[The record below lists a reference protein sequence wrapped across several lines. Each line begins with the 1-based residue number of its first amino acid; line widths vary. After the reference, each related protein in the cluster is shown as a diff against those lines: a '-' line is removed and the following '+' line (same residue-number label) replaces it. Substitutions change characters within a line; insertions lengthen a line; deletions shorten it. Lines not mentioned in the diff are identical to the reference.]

1 MIEVFILNLEIEE
14 FEKVSIEE
22 NVPLFDLLDSEKIML
37 FIDPNHDR
45 IWIWEGKNT
54 STREK
59 FMASQLVP
67 RFRDN
72 HFLTYSIAS
81 VDEGEETA
89 AFKILVGI
97 VK

>member
-1 MIEVFILNLEIEE
+1 VIEVFFLNMELED
-14 FEKVSIEE
+14 FEKINVEE
-22 NVPLFDLLDSEKIML
+22 NIPLFDLLDSEKIML
-37 FIDPNHDR
+37 FTDPSHDR

-59 FMASQLVP
+59 FISSQLVS
-67 RFRDN
+67 RFRDT
-72 HFLTYSIAS
+72 HYLTSRISS

-89 AFKILVGI
+89 AFKILVGL